1 MRKNYWKE
9 LSLLLIGSLIGN
21 VYANHADSLLI
32 RKDIINNDTIV
43 LRDTIIKEVPISKI
57 EPKKPTIPLLNKQS
71 ILAELK
77 RQDVPHANIVLAQS
91 VLESGNYTSKLT
103 KTHNNIFGIKSGN
116 KYKRYNNYIE
126 CITDYKKRIS
136 SRYKG
141 GDYYSFLKKIRYASD
156 ATYVEKLKKIV
167 QK

>member
-21 VYANHADSLLI
+21 VYANHTDSLLI

-43 LRDTIIKEVPISKI
+43 LRDTVIKEVLKTESK
-57 EPKKPTIPLLNKQS
+57 KTSIPPLNKES
-71 ILAELK
+71 VLDELK
-77 RQDVPHANIVLAQS
+77 RQNIPHANIVLAQS
-91 VLESGNYTSKLT
+91 ILETGNYKSKLT
-103 KTHNNIFGIKSGN
+103 RTHNNIFGIRSGN
-116 KYKRYNNYIE
+116 KYKKYDNYVE

-141 GDYYSFLKKIRYASD
+141 GDYYSFLRRIKYATD
-156 ATYVEKLKKIV
+156 ATYVDKLKKIV
-167 QK
+167 